1 MLRRNVLSKKAAIDK
16 IVKNIEKRRL
26 EEQANQSNSQLS
38 NKTNRTYT
46 SVETMKINIKELILA
61 KAKTSED
68 REIFSHVRIDTGS
81 LEKNLL
87 DMTMKNIS
95 EDELISLGHGL
106 NEMIKYCRWSYYSCH
121 EG

>member
-1 MLRRNVLSKKAAIDK
+1 MLSKKAAIDK
-16 IVKNIEKRRL
+16 IVKYIVKRRL

-38 NKTNRTYT
+38 NKTNRTYP

-81 LEKNLL
+81 LEKTLL

>member
-1 MLRRNVLSKKAAIDK
+1 MLSKKAAIDK
-16 IVKNIEKRRL
+16 IVKYIVKRRL

-68 REIFSHVRIDTGS
+68 REIFSHVRIARHWVPG
-81 LEKNLL
+81 ENLTRH
-87 DMTMKNIS
+87 D
-95 EDELISLGHGL
+95 
-106 NEMIKYCRWSYYSCH
+106 NEEYFRR
-121 EG
+121 

>member
-1 MLRRNVLSKKAAIDK
+1 MLRRKKKKKKAAIDK
-16 IVKNIEKRRL
+16 IVKYIVKRRL

-38 NKTNRTYT
+38 NKTDRTYT

-81 LEKNLL
+81 LKKTLL

>member
-1 MLRRNVLSKKAAIDK
+1 MLSKKAAIDK
-16 IVKNIEKRRL
+16 LVKYIVKRRL

-68 REIFSHVRIDTGS
+68 REIFSHVRIGVPG
-81 LEKNLL
+81 ENLTRH
-87 DMTMKNIS
+87 D
-95 EDELISLGHGL
+95 
-106 NEMIKYCRWSYYSCH
+106 NEEYFRR
-121 EG
+121 

>member
-1 MLRRNVLSKKAAIDK
+1 MLSRKGAIDK

-38 NKTNRTYT
+38 NETNRTYS

-68 REIFSHVRIDTGS
+68 REIFSHVIIDTGS
-81 LEKNLL
+81 LEKTLL
-87 DMTMKNIS
+87 DITMKNIS

-106 NEMIKYCRWSYYSCH
+106 DEMIKNCRWSYYSCH

>member
-1 MLRRNVLSKKAAIDK
+1 MLSKKAAIDK
-16 IVKNIEKRRL
+16 IVKYIVKRRL

-38 NKTNRTYT
+38 NKTDRTYT

-81 LEKNLL
+81 LEKTLL

-106 NEMIKYCRWSYYSCH
+106 NEMIKYCRWSYFSCH